1 MNRNQLMNVQPVTL
15 TGSAVQLVP
24 LTLDHVPALVDVGL
38 FADLWELQPTVIDSE
53 AAMARYV
60 AAACEAERQGTALPF
75 AIIDRVS
82 DGVIGS
88 TRYMDIAVQHRRLEI
103 GATWITPAFQRTAA
117 NTESKLLLLT
127 HAFEALGARRVVF
140 KTEALNTR
148 SRTALR
154 RIGAIEEGTF
164 RKHLLA
170 DTGRARDMVYYAIL
184 AEEWPGVKDRL
195 VTRLLEHE
203 RRRSAIEV

>member
-1 MNRNQLMNVQPVTL
+1 MNRNQVMNVQPVTL
-15 TGSAVQLVP
+15 TGSAVRLVP
-24 LTLDHVPALVDVGL
+24 LTLDHVPALVNVGL
-38 FADLWELQPTVIDSE
+38 FADLWDLQPTVIDSE
-53 AAMARYV
+53 ASMERYV

-75 AIIDRVS
+75 AIIDQAS
-82 DGVIGS
+82 GSVIGS

-127 HAFEALGARRVVF
+127 HAFEELEALRVVF

-148 SRTALR
+148 SRAALR

-184 AEEWPGVKDRL
+184 AEEWPGVKARL
-195 VTRLLEHE
+195 VGRLLE
-203 RRRSAIEV
+203 RRRSEGEVY